1 MKIQKDL
8 SFSMHNGI
16 TEVAVLLND
25 MSHQK
30 VLVSVKNIESE
41 EPAIESELSYEDFE
55 NQYLSQAD
63 VSTEILGSLSKGAV
77 TLRDGSSSQFE
88 KDINNGTVS
97 LITSDG
103 RIQVIDMET
112 FNELLKTKHFEL
124 A

>member
-1 MKIQKDL
+1 MKIQKYL
-8 SFSMHNGI
+8 SFTMHNGL
-16 TEVAVLLND
+16 TEVAILLND

-41 EPAIESELSYEDFE
+41 EPAVESELSYEDFE

-63 VSTEILGSLSKGAV
+63 VSTEVLGVLSKGAV
-77 TLRDGSSSQFE
+77 TLRNGTSSRFE
-88 KDINNGTVS
+88 KDINNGTVN

-103 RIQVIDMET
+103 RVQVIDMET

-124 A
+124 V